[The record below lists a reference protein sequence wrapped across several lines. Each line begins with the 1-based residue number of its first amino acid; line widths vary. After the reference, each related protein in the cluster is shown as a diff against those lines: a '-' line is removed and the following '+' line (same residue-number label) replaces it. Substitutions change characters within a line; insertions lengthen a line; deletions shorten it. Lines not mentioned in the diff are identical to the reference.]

1 MADWSR
7 SMINHLYWSVMS
19 SNGNEEEVKE
29 KWLSLV
35 NHLHNK
41 HKGHGKIYKRCS
53 HRKLKRKWLKIS
65 KTKEQEH

>member
-1 MADWSR
+1 
-7 SMINHLYWSVMS
+7 MS

>member
-7 SMINHLYWSVMS
+7 SMINHLYWCVMS

-29 KWLSLV
+29 KWLSLA

-41 HKGHGKIYKRCS
+41 HKGHGKIYKRFS
-53 HRKLKRKWLKIS
+53 NRRINENGLKLVR
-65 KTKEQEH
+65 H